1 MIKAWRTRRGRAILA
16 AVKTPLLLYH
26 ALLMISGCSLIALL
40 WGSGGAPCAI
50 PRPVF
55 FLFGVVSA
63 MTQMFFSIILYFVFP
78 TSIYLLCPLSF
89 ALLWFLGA
97 GSKRNRKDLENA
109 RWEAEFIEAEQA
121 LHEGP
126 ENPAYHLRRAKL
138 LDAAGLSP
146 EALEAYRRAHQLSDK
161 FFSEFELRE
170 VEDRLGA
177 GGRLRLTA
185 EKHSAPSR
193 PIDWLPDLST
203 GWILCVLAT
212 APVLLL
218 DKRLFVGVLSV
229 WLFVVWYNAAQND

>member
-1 MIKAWRTRRGRAILA
+1 M
-16 AVKTPLLLYH
+16 V
-26 ALLMISGCSLIALL
+26 SGCSLIVLL
-40 WGSGGAPCAI
+40 WGAGGAPYAI

-55 FLFGVVSA
+55 FLLGVVSA
-63 MTQMFFSIILYFVFP
+63 VTQTFFSILLYFVFP

-89 ALLWFLGA
+89 AFLWFLGA

-126 ENPAYHLRRAKL
+126 DNPAYHLRRAKL
-138 LDAAGLSP
+138 LDAAGLAP
-146 EALEAYRRAHQLSDK
+146 EALRTYRQAHQLSDQY
-161 FFSEFELRE
+161 FSEFELSE
-170 VEDRLGA
+170 VEARLGA
-177 GGRLRLTA
+177 GGRPRLSA
-185 EKHSAPSR
+185 EKHAAPSR
-193 PIDWLPDLST
+193 QIDWLPDLRT

-212 APVLLL
+212 APVFFL